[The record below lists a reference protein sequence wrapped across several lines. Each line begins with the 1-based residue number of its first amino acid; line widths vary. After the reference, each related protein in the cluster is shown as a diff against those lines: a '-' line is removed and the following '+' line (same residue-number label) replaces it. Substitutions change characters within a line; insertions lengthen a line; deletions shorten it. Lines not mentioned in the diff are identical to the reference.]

1 MNSFQDSSEY
11 YFSLNRKLCGE
22 KTLQFLFCRDTISNA
37 YFLLIRF
44 SYRWQKKKIKG
55 KAICGYGVI
64 KNIEMQSFNT

>member
-44 SYRWQKKKIKG
+44 SYRWQKKK
-55 KAICGYGVI
+55 Y
-64 KNIEMQSFNT
+64 